1 MIRKGDYKLIY
12 RYDKQSIELYNIKDD
27 ISEKQNLATK
37 EPQIRKELLGLLK
50 QQLVD
55 THADIPI
62 SKKTGKAFEIVDLIE
77 K

>member
-62 SKKTGKAFEIVDLIE
+62 SKKTGKAFEIVDWME

>member
-1 MIRKGDYKLIY
+1 MKELKDYP
-12 RYDKQSIELYNIKDD
+12 YDKQSIELYNIKDD

>member
-37 EPQIRKELLGLLK
+37 EPQIRKELLGLMK

>member
-62 SKKTGKAFEIVDLIE
+62 SKKTGKAFEIVDWIE